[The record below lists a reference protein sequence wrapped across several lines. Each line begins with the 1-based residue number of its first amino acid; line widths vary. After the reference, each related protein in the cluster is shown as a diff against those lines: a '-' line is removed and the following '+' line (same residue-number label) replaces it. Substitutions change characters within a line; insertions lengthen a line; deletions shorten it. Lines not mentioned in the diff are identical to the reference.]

1 MTGTSCLR
9 RGSQVA
15 MIKRHMEHTDISAIH
30 FESHLPHLV
39 KDGRCVTADKTE
51 TTVQDGVPPF
61 GIVKLVNILRGE
73 ISWPFLL
80 VAKASKKKKKPWFL
94 PDSNQVV
101 FVPKPGQT
109 VNTMLSSWNIEHN
122 RSVLLAKS
130 ITESQTRCKPTL
142 FKLVVVRIYQG
153 AQSSQYEENDKRSW
167 W

>member
-61 GIVKLVNILRGE
+61 GIVKLVNILRGHRE

-80 VAKASKKKKKPWFL
+80 AAKASKKKNPPDFYLTLTKWFL
-94 PDSNQVV
+94 CLNLARLWTQCCQVEILNIIDQYFLQKALQKAKLDVSPHCSN
-101 FVPKPGQT
+101 
-109 VNTMLSSWNIEHN
+109 
-122 RSVLLAKS
+122 
-130 ITESQTRCKPTL
+130 
-142 FKLVVVRIYQG
+142 
-153 AQSSQYEENDKRSW
+153 
-167 W
+167 